1 MANKFYITTPIYYVN
16 AAPHI
21 GHSYTNIA
29 ADSLARFSRK
39 LLGIENVWFL
49 TGTDEHGQKIQKAA
63 DEAKLTTEK
72 FVDKMAEQFKDLW
85 KRLEISNDDFIRTT
99 QGRHIKTVQKA
110 LQILYKKGDI
120 YEGKYEG
127 WYCTPCETFWP
138 AGQISGTPQ
147 GDGLASDSQSHKPE
161 GSGLASD
168 SQSHNLCPD
177 CKRPLE
183 KISETNFFFKLSK
196 YQDWLI
202 KYIKDI
208 ERNPQRIHYIQP
220 ASRRNEV
227 LSFLENNKLE
237 DLCISRPIE
246 RLSWGIPLP
255 FSAKHVSYVW
265 FDALIN
271 YISAVGEF
279 DVQNIYRSVW
289 WQADVKIMHLVG
301 KDILRHHAIYWPIIL
316 EALGIRQPDVIFAHG
331 WWMIDEDKM
340 SKSRGNVVNPVEMAD
355 KFGIDVYRY
364 FLLRDVPFG
373 LDGNFSEEAII
384 KRFNGDLANDLGN
397 LVYRTLTMV
406 EKYYSGKIPQLDI
419 NKVKYD
425 SSGENIKDKLNSLHQ
440 AVFAPLD
447 WNNDFSLALEKIWE
461 VIGITNKYVEETKP
475 WSLVKEAKVKQ
486 LAEFICLLVQAIRKI
501 GEEVAPFMPK
511 TAESIILQLGGKEIK
526 KGDPLFPRIEIK
538 KK

>member
-16 AAPHI
+16 ASPHI

-29 ADSLARFSRK
+29 ADTLARYNRNI
-39 LLGIENVWFL
+39 LGKENVWFL
-49 TGTDEHGQKIQKAA
+49 TGTDEHGQKIKKAA
-63 DEAKLTTEK
+63 DDAGLSPIE
-72 FVDKMAEQFKDLW
+72 FVDKVVLQFRDLW
-85 KRLEISNDDFIRTT
+85 KKLEISNDDFIRTT
-99 QGRHIKTVQKA
+99 QGKHIKCVQKA
-110 LQILYKKGDI
+110 LQIVYDKGDI

-138 AGQISGTPQ
+138 LSQITDKPHGN
-147 GDGLASDSQSHKPE
+147 GLASTGQSH
-161 GSGLASD
+161 S
-168 SQSHNLCPD
+168 LCPD

-183 KISETNFFFKLSK
+183 KIVETNFFFKLSK

-202 KYIKDI
+202 KYIKDTDN
-208 ERNPQRIHYIQP
+208 NPERIHYIQP

-227 LSFLENNKLE
+227 LGFLENNKLE

-255 FSAKHVSYVW
+255 FSAKHVTYVW

-279 DVQNIYRSVW
+279 DAQNIYRSAW
-289 WQADVKIMHLVG
+289 WDKDVRVVHLVG
-301 KDILRHHAIYWPIIL
+301 KDILRHHAVYWPIML
-316 EALGIRQPDVIFAHG
+316 EALGIRQPDTIFAHG
-331 WWMIDEDKM
+331 WWMINEDKM
-340 SKSRGNVVNPVEMAD
+340 SKSRGNMVNPVEMVD

-397 LVYRTLTMV
+397 LIYRTLTMI
-406 EKYYSGKIPQLDI
+406 EKYYSGKIPDLDI
-419 NKVKYD
+419 YNTGYD
-425 SSGENIKDKLNSLHQ
+425 VSGQNIKDTIKNLHQ
-440 AVFAPLD
+440 AVYASLN
-447 WNNDFSLALEKIWE
+447 WGNDFSLALEKIWE

-475 WSLVKEAKVKQ
+475 WNLVKEGKVEQ
-486 LAEFICLLVQAIRKI
+486 LQAFICLLVEAIRKI
-501 GEEVAPFMPK
+501 GIEIAPFMPK
-511 TAESIILQLGGKEIK
+511 TAESIFLQLGGKEIK
-526 KGDPLFPRIEIK
+526 KGAPLFPRIETK